1 MDHSYNG
8 KYTSLRT
15 MGYRFDSCMVYSAAY
30 AAETKKLYTDERN
43 RHFSHPPFQIY
54 KTITYFIWLCSIKA
68 NYTGLSLRRS
78 GFEPLHG
85 RFTFGMWCKMSCT
98 SRNEGY
104 GSVHARSKS
113 MRRSSNLTFPNR
125 GILSIGKTSQSIC
138 PVLARMTDTLTSVLL
153 EHKV

>member
-1 MDHSYNG
+1 MRVRIPLSTPNASVAQLVVRPPC
-8 KYTSLRT
+8 KRLMRVRAPTE
-15 MGYRFDSCMVYSAAY
+15 AA
-30 AAETKKLYTDERN
+30 R
-43 RHFSHPPFQIY
+43 P
-54 KTITYFIWLCSIKA
+54 CSIKA

-85 RFTFGMWCKMSCT
+85 RFTLGMWCKMSCT

-153 EHKV
+153 EHKVREADCRAHNPEVRGSNPPPATCTL